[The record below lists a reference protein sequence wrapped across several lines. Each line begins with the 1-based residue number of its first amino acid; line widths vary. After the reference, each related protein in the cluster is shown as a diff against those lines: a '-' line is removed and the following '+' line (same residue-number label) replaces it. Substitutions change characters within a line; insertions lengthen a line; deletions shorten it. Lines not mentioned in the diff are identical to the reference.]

1 MKSIWNRKTGA
12 MLWTH
17 PLNLT
22 LSRETLAEGGRERE
36 VRAAVFLAPG
46 IGQHPPHDFG

>member
-1 MKSIWNRKTGA
+1 MKSVWNRKPGA

-36 VRAAVFLAPG
+36 VRAAGAPG
-46 IGQHPPHDFG
+46 IGQHPPHGFG